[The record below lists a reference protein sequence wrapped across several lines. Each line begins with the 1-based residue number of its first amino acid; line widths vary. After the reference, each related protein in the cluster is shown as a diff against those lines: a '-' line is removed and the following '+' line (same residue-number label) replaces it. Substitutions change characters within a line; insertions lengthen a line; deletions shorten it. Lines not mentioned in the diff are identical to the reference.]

1 MKSANVKKRLTIER
15 GHFVAIFTYFC
26 QKIIFIF
33 FRYLKKRRHS
43 CLVLFIGNHVV
54 EWDYFY
60 STVEKLSPLD
70 SLYLSFMTLTTIGYG
85 DVHPVTDLG
94 KIFTMVY
101 ATVGLGIMA
110 MFISVVAKSYLY
122 SKQSHHHHHHKN
134 KEHSAEK
141 SSEK

>member
-1 MKSANVKKRLTIER
+1 MLSLLISVKKLFSSFLGI
-15 GHFVAIFTYFC
+15 
-26 QKIIFIF
+26 
-33 FRYLKKRRHS
+33 LKKEDTRS
-43 CLVLFIGNHVV
+43 LFFLLATTLLSGTI
-54 EWDYFY
+54 FY

-94 KIFTMVY
+94 KIFTMIY

>member
-1 MKSANVKKRLTIER
+1 LFFLLATTLLSGTI
-15 GHFVAIFTYFC
+15 
-26 QKIIFIF
+26 
-33 FRYLKKRRHS
+33 
-43 CLVLFIGNHVV
+43 
-54 EWDYFY
+54 FY

>member
-1 MKSANVKKRLTIER
+1 MLSLIISDKKL
-15 GHFVAIFTYFC
+15 FSSF
-26 QKIIFIF
+26 
-33 FRYLKKRRHS
+33 LKKKKKEDTRA
-43 CLVLFIGNHVV
+43 LFFLLATTLLSGTI
-54 EWDYFY
+54 FY

>member
-1 MKSANVKKRLTIER
+1 MLSLLISVKKLFSSFLGI
-15 GHFVAIFTYFC
+15 
-26 QKIIFIF
+26 
-33 FRYLKKRRHS
+33 LKKEDTRT
-43 CLVLFIGNHVV
+43 LFFLLATTLLSGTI
-54 EWDYFY
+54 FY

>member
-1 MKSANVKKRLTIER
+1 MLSLLISVKN
-15 GHFVAIFTYFC
+15 YFHL
-26 QKIIFIF
+26 
-33 FRYLKKRRHS
+33 FRYLKKKT
-43 CLVLFIGNHVV
+43 LVPCSFTGNHVV

-122 SKQSHHHHHHKN
+122 SKQSHHHHHHKTKN
-134 KEHSAEK
+134 IQQK
-141 SSEK
+141 SLQKNRRN

>member
-1 MKSANVKKRLTIER
+1 M
-15 GHFVAIFTYFC
+15 
-26 QKIIFIF
+26 
-33 FRYLKKRRHS
+33 
-43 CLVLFIGNHVV
+43 
-54 EWDYFY
+54 
-60 STVEKLSPLD
+60 SPLD

-122 SKQSHHHHHHKN
+122 SKQSLSLIHI
-134 KEHSAEK
+134 
-141 SSEK
+141 SE

>member
-1 MKSANVKKRLTIER
+1 MSGTI
-15 GHFVAIFTYFC
+15 
-26 QKIIFIF
+26 
-33 FRYLKKRRHS
+33 
-43 CLVLFIGNHVV
+43 
-54 EWDYFY
+54 FY

>member
-1 MKSANVKKRLTIER
+1 MFFLLATTLLSGTI
-15 GHFVAIFTYFC
+15 
-26 QKIIFIF
+26 
-33 FRYLKKRRHS
+33 
-43 CLVLFIGNHVV
+43 
-54 EWDYFY
+54 FY

>member
-1 MKSANVKKRLTIER
+1 
-15 GHFVAIFTYFC
+15 
-26 QKIIFIF
+26 
-33 FRYLKKRRHS
+33 
-43 CLVLFIGNHVV
+43 
-54 EWDYFY
+54 
-60 STVEKLSPLD
+60 
-70 SLYLSFMTLTTIGYG
+70 MTLTTIGYG

-134 KEHSAEK
+134 KEQFSRKVFRKIDEIDELTKCFSKNERFLRNTHFFILIIMVVCPKLYFILKEREVNGQSD
-141 SSEK
+141 SGNYR

>member
-1 MKSANVKKRLTIER
+1 MLSGTI
-15 GHFVAIFTYFC
+15 
-26 QKIIFIF
+26 
-33 FRYLKKRRHS
+33 
-43 CLVLFIGNHVV
+43 
-54 EWDYFY
+54 FY

-94 KIFTMVY
+94 KIFTMIY

>member
-1 MKSANVKKRLTIER
+1 M
-15 GHFVAIFTYFC
+15 VATSF
-26 QKIIFIF
+26 FICK
-33 FRYLKKRRHS
+33 YLKNFVDKYQPS
-43 CLVLFIGNHVV
+43 GTI
-54 EWDYFY
+54 FY

>member
-1 MKSANVKKRLTIER
+1 MLSLLISVKKLFSSFLGI
-15 GHFVAIFTYFC
+15 
-26 QKIIFIF
+26 
-33 FRYLKKRRHS
+33 LKKEDTRALLLATTLLS
-43 CLVLFIGNHVV
+43 GTI
-54 EWDYFY
+54 FY

>member
-1 MKSANVKKRLTIER
+1 
-15 GHFVAIFTYFC
+15 
-26 QKIIFIF
+26 
-33 FRYLKKRRHS
+33 
-43 CLVLFIGNHVV
+43 
-54 EWDYFY
+54 
-60 STVEKLSPLD
+60 
-70 SLYLSFMTLTTIGYG
+70 MTLTTIGYG

-134 KEHSAEK
+134 KEHSEEK

>member
-1 MKSANVKKRLTIER
+1 MLLSLLISVKKLFSSFLGI
-15 GHFVAIFTYFC
+15 
-26 QKIIFIF
+26 
-33 FRYLKKRRHS
+33 LKKEDTRALFFL
-43 CLVLFIGNHVV
+43 LVTTLLSGTI
-54 EWDYFY
+54 FY

>member
-1 MKSANVKKRLTIER
+1 MLSLLISVKKLFSSFLGILKEEDTRALFFLLATALLSGTI
-15 GHFVAIFTYFC
+15 
-26 QKIIFIF
+26 
-33 FRYLKKRRHS
+33 
-43 CLVLFIGNHVV
+43 
-54 EWDYFY
+54 FY

>member
-1 MKSANVKKRLTIER
+1 MLSLLISVKKLFSSFLGI
-15 GHFVAIFTYFC
+15 
-26 QKIIFIF
+26 
-33 FRYLKKRRHS
+33 LKKEDTRA
-43 CLVLFIGNHVV
+43 LFFLLATTLLSGTI
-54 EWDYFY
+54 FY

-94 KIFTMVY
+94 KIFTMIY

-122 SKQSHHHHHHKN
+122 SNQSHHHHHHKN

>member
-1 MKSANVKKRLTIER
+1 MYRA
-15 GHFVAIFTYFC
+15 A
-26 QKIIFIF
+26 
-33 FRYLKKRRHS
+33 
-43 CLVLFIGNHVV
+43 
-54 EWDYFY
+54 
-60 STVEKLSPLD
+60 TVEKLSTLD

>member
-1 MKSANVKKRLTIER
+1 MATTLLSGTI
-15 GHFVAIFTYFC
+15 
-26 QKIIFIF
+26 
-33 FRYLKKRRHS
+33 
-43 CLVLFIGNHVV
+43 
-54 EWDYFY
+54 FY

>member
-1 MKSANVKKRLTIER
+1 MFFLLATTLLNGTI
-15 GHFVAIFTYFC
+15 
-26 QKIIFIF
+26 
-33 FRYLKKRRHS
+33 
-43 CLVLFIGNHVV
+43 
-54 EWDYFY
+54 FY

>member
-1 MKSANVKKRLTIER
+1 MLSLLISVKKLFSSFLGI
-15 GHFVAIFTYFC
+15 
-26 QKIIFIF
+26 
-33 FRYLKKRRHS
+33 LKKEDTRA
-43 CLVLFIGNHVV
+43 LFFLLATTLLSGTI
-54 EWDYFY
+54 FY
-60 STVEKLSPLD
+60 STVEKLSPL
-70 SLYLSFMTLTTIGYG
+70 

>member
-1 MKSANVKKRLTIER
+1 MLSLLISVKN
-15 GHFVAIFTYFC
+15 YFHL
-26 QKIIFIF
+26 
-33 FRYLKKRRHS
+33 FRYLKRRHS
-43 CLVLFIGNHVV
+43 CLVLFTGNHVV

-94 KIFTMVY
+94 KIFTMIY

-122 SKQSHHHHHHKN
+122 SKQSHHHHHHKTKN
-134 KEHSAEK
+134 IQRK
-141 SSEK
+141 SLQKNRRN

>member
-1 MKSANVKKRLTIER
+1 
-15 GHFVAIFTYFC
+15 
-26 QKIIFIF
+26 
-33 FRYLKKRRHS
+33 
-43 CLVLFIGNHVV
+43 
-54 EWDYFY
+54 
-60 STVEKLSPLD
+60 
-70 SLYLSFMTLTTIGYG
+70 LYLSFMTLTTIGYG

>member
-1 MKSANVKKRLTIER
+1 ALFFLLATTLLSGTI
-15 GHFVAIFTYFC
+15 
-26 QKIIFIF
+26 
-33 FRYLKKRRHS
+33 
-43 CLVLFIGNHVV
+43 
-54 EWDYFY
+54 FY

>member
-1 MKSANVKKRLTIER
+1 MLSLLISVKKLFSSFLGI
-15 GHFVAIFTYFC
+15 
-26 QKIIFIF
+26 
-33 FRYLKKRRHS
+33 LKKEDTRA
-43 CLVLFIGNHVV
+43 LFFLLATTLLNGTI
-54 EWDYFY
+54 FY

-110 MFISVVAKSYLY
+110 IGR
-122 SKQSHHHHHHKN
+122 SKILLVF
-134 KEHSAEK
+134 
-141 SSEK
+141 

>member
-1 MKSANVKKRLTIER
+1 MLSLLISVKKLFSSFLGI
-15 GHFVAIFTYFC
+15 
-26 QKIIFIF
+26 
-33 FRYLKKRRHS
+33 LKKEDARA
-43 CLVLFIGNHVV
+43 LFFLLATTLLSVTI
-54 EWDYFY
+54 FY

>member
-1 MKSANVKKRLTIER
+1 MLSLLISVKKLFSSFLGI
-15 GHFVAIFTYFC
+15 
-26 QKIIFIF
+26 
-33 FRYLKKRRHS
+33 LKKEDTRA
-43 CLVLFIGNHVV
+43 LFFLLETTLLSGTI
-54 EWDYFY
+54 FY

>member
-1 MKSANVKKRLTIER
+1 MFFLLATTLLSGTI
-15 GHFVAIFTYFC
+15 
-26 QKIIFIF
+26 
-33 FRYLKKRRHS
+33 
-43 CLVLFIGNHVV
+43 
-54 EWDYFY
+54 FY
-60 STVEKLSPLD
+60 SKVEKLSPLD

>member
-1 MKSANVKKRLTIER
+1 MLSLLISVKKLFSSFLGI
-15 GHFVAIFTYFC
+15 
-26 QKIIFIF
+26 
-33 FRYLKKRRHS
+33 LKKEDTRALFFL
-43 CLVLFIGNHVV
+43 LVTTLLSGTI
-54 EWDYFY
+54 FY